1 MITPRPHFRGTIKH
15 ESFED
20 QMTHLLDAIR
30 RSLAGKLI
38 VTIGLLIFIGG
49 GISWYWLISQNA
61 KNLMANA
68 VEYTSSY
75 SDLVKKSVRYNML
88 TFNRVPIQ
96 HTVEGIATSEGIRR
110 IRIFDS
116 KGIVFYSSQKAAIGT
131 LVDRTSFA
139 CQGCHSNPQKPTET
153 LMGHRQWITYTSRD
167 GKRVLTYVNPIYNE
181 PSCYAAACHAH
192 PVGQRVLG
200 VLEIDFSLS
209 PLDARI
215 RKQTLEITAY
225 AISLMTV
232 ISLIIYLVLRR
243 FVVMPVS
250 TLSEGMKKVSTGD
263 LGQKIVLNS
272 EDEIGL
278 LAGTFN
284 VMTKDLEVARERM
297 QNFAQALEVEVAKKV
312 DELKKSQD
320 KLFQAEK
327 LASLGRLTADVAHEI
342 RNPLTALGGFAH
354 RLYKIVEG
362 DRQREYAEIIIAEV
376 DRLEKILKDVLTFS
390 RDARSHLERR
400 SLDEALQEVVKTYED
415 LCKEQ
420 SIVVDVRIEEDLPLV
435 LIDKDQVKQA
445 LTNLVTNA
453 IDAMQKGGLL
463 AIATGQEE
471 INDVTYVF
479 LKVSD
484 TGPGIPRENLSL
496 IFEPFFSTK
505 EIHGT
510 GLGLSIT
517 RKIIEE
523 HGGFIKAESVEG
535 NGATI
540 SLYFPYQSEE
550 DSMQT
555 KCWEYMK
562 CGRDRDSALKC
573 PAYPNFG
580 RTCWAVAGTFCEG
593 KAQGTFAQ
601 KYEDCNKC
609 EFYRKVKDR
618 EA

>member
-1 MITPRPHFRGTIKH
+1 
-15 ESFED
+15 
-20 QMTHLLDAIR
+20 MTNFLDSIR
-30 RSLAGKLI
+30 KSLTGKLI

-49 GISWYWLISQNA
+49 GISWYWLISQNG
-61 KNLMANA
+61 KNLMADA

-96 HTVEGIATSEGIRR
+96 HTIEGIASSEGIRR

-116 KGIVFYSSQKAAIGT
+116 KGSVFYSSQKAAIGT

-139 CQGCHSNPQKPTET
+139 CKGCHSNPQKPAET
-153 LMGHRQWITYTSRD
+153 LMGRRQWVTYAGRD
-167 GKRVLTYVNPIYNE
+167 GQRVLTYVNPIYNE

-192 PVGQRVLG
+192 PGGQKVLG

-209 PLDARI
+209 PLDNRI
-215 RKQTLEITAY
+215 QQQTVEITAY
-225 AISLMTV
+225 AISLMIV
-232 ISLIIYLVLRR
+232 ISLILYLVLRR
-243 FVVMPVS
+243 FVMKPVS

-263 LGQKIVLNS
+263 LGQKVVLNS
-272 EDEIGL
+272 EDEIGV

-297 QNFAQALEVEVAKKV
+297 ENFTQALEAEVAKKV

-342 RNPLTALGGFAH
+342 RNPLTAVGGFAH

-362 DRQREYAEIIIAEV
+362 EKQKEYADVIIAEV
-376 DRLEKILKDVLTFS
+376 GRLEKILKDVLTFS
-390 RDARSHLERR
+390 RDARFHLERR
-400 SLDEALQEVVKTYED
+400 PLEEAVHEVVKTYEG
-415 LCKEQ
+415 LCREQ
-420 SIVVDVRIEEDLPLV
+420 SIEVNVRIAENLPPV

-445 LTNLVTNA
+445 LTNLIANA
-453 IDAMQKGGLL
+453 IDAMQKGGMLT
-463 AIATGQEE
+463 ISTGQEDV
-471 INDVTYVF
+471 NDVTYVY

-484 TGPGIPRENLSL
+484 TGPGIPAEKLPL

-505 EIHGT
+505 ELHGT

-535 NGATI
+535 TGATI

-555 KCWEYMK
+555 KCWEYMH
-562 CGRDRDSALKC
+562 CGRDKDLALKC

-601 KYEDCNKC
+601 KYEDCKKC
-609 EFYRKVKDR
+609 EFYQKVK
-618 EA
+618 EKEV

>member
-1 MITPRPHFRGTIKH
+1 
-15 ESFED
+15 
-20 QMTHLLDAIR
+20 MTNFLDALR
-30 RSLAGKLI
+30 KSLAGKLI

-61 KNLMANA
+61 ENLMANA

-75 SDLVKKSVRYNML
+75 SDLVKKSVHYNML
-88 TFNRVPIQ
+88 TFNRIPIQ
-96 HTVEGIATSEGIRR
+96 HTIEGIASSEGIRR
-110 IRIFDS
+110 IRIFDG
-116 KGIVFYSSQKAAIGT
+116 KGTVFYSSQKAAIGT

-139 CQGCHSNPQKPTET
+139 CKGCHSNPQKPAET
-153 LMGHRQWITYTSRD
+153 LMGRRQWITYTGRD

-181 PSCYAAACHAH
+181 PSCYVAPCHAH

-200 VLEIDFSLS
+200 VQEIDFSLS

-215 RKQTLEITAY
+215 RIQTVEITAY
-225 AISLMTV
+225 AISLMIV

-243 FVVMPVS
+243 FVMKPVS

-263 LGQKIVLNS
+263 LGQKVVLDS
-272 EDEIGL
+272 EDEIGV

-284 VMTKDLEVARERM
+284 VMTEDLEVARKRM
-297 QNFAQALEVEVAKKV
+297 QNFTKALEAEVAKKV
-312 DELKKSQD
+312 DELKRSQD

-354 RLYKIVEG
+354 RLYKIVDG
-362 DRQREYAEIIIAEV
+362 DKQKEYADIIIAEV

-400 SLDEALQEVVKTYED
+400 PLEEVVHEVVKTYEG

-420 SIVVDVRIEEDLPLV
+420 SIVVDVRIAENLPAV

-445 LTNLVTNA
+445 LTNLLANA
-453 IDAMQKGGLL
+453 LDAMQKGGLL
-463 AIATGQEE
+463 AISAGREE

-484 TGPGIPRENLSL
+484 TGPGIPEEKLPL

-535 NGATI
+535 KGATL

-550 DSMQT
+550 DSIQT
-555 KCWEYMK
+555 KCWDYMQ
-562 CGRDRDSALKC
+562 CGRDKDSALKC

-593 KAQGTFAQ
+593 KVQGTFAQ
-601 KYEDCNKC
+601 KYEDCKKC
-609 EFYRKVKDR
+609 EFYRKVKDK
-618 EA
+618 EV

>member
-1 MITPRPHFRGTIKH
+1 MTNFL
-15 ESFED
+15 ES
-20 QMTHLLDAIR
+20 IR
-30 RSLAGKLI
+30 KSLAGKLI
-38 VTIGLLIFIGG
+38 VTIGLLLFIGG
-49 GISWYWLISQNA
+49 GISWYWLISQNG
-61 KNLMANA
+61 KNLMADA

-88 TFNRVPIQ
+88 TFNRGPIQ
-96 HTVEGIATSEGIRR
+96 HTIESIGSSEGIRR
-110 IRIFDS
+110 IRLFDS
-116 KGIVFYSSQKAAIGT
+116 KGTVFYSSQKAAIGT

-139 CQGCHSNPQKPTET
+139 CKGCHSNPQKPAET
-153 LMGHRQWITYTSRD
+153 LMGRKQWVTYTDRD
-167 GKRVLTYVNPIYNE
+167 GQRVLTYVNPVYNE
-181 PSCYAAACHAH
+181 PSCYTAACHAH
-192 PVGQRVLG
+192 PRGQTVLG

-209 PLDARI
+209 PLYNRI
-215 RKQTLEITAY
+215 RKQTVEITAY
-225 AISLMTV
+225 AISLMMV
-232 ISLIIYLVLRR
+232 ISLILYLVLRR
-243 FVVMPVS
+243 FVMKPVS

-263 LGQKIVLNS
+263 LGQKVVLNS
-272 EDEIGL
+272 EDEIGV

-284 VMTKDLEVARERM
+284 VMTEDLEVAREKM
-297 QNFAQALEVEVAKKV
+297 ENFTQALEAEVAKKV

-362 DRQREYAEIIIAEV
+362 DKQKEYADVIIAEV
-376 DRLEKILKDVLTFS
+376 GRLEKILKDVLTFS
-390 RDARSHLERR
+390 RDARFHLGRR
-400 SLDEALQEVVKTYED
+400 PLEEAVHEVVRTYEG
-415 LCKEQ
+415 LFREQ
-420 SIVVDVRIEEDLPLV
+420 SIEVDARIAENLPPV

-445 LTNLVTNA
+445 LTNLIANA
-453 IDAMQKGGLL
+453 IDAMQKGGMLT
-463 AIATGQEE
+463 ISTGQEE
-471 INDVTYVF
+471 VNDVTYVF

-484 TGPGIPRENLSL
+484 TGPGIPEEKLPL

-535 NGATI
+535 KGATI

-555 KCWEYMK
+555 KCWEYMN
-562 CGRDRDSALKC
+562 CGRDKDSALKC

-601 KYEDCNKC
+601 KYEDCKKC
-609 EFYRKVKDR
+609 EFYQKVKDK

>member
-1 MITPRPHFRGTIKH
+1 
-15 ESFED
+15 
-20 QMTHLLDAIR
+20 MTTFLDSIR
-30 RSLAGKLI
+30 KSLASKLV

-49 GISWYWLISQNA
+49 GISWYWLISQNG
-61 KNLMANA
+61 KNLMADA

-75 SDLVKKSVRYNML
+75 SELVKKSVYYNML
-88 TFNRVPIQ
+88 TFNRVAIQ
-96 HTVEGIATSEGIRR
+96 HTIEGIASSEGIKK

-116 KGIVFYSSQKAAIGT
+116 KGIVFYSSRKSDIGS

-139 CQGCHSNPQKPTET
+139 CRGCHSNPQKPAET
-153 LMGHRQWITYTSRD
+153 LMGRRQWITYTSRA
-167 GKRVLTYVNPIYNE
+167 GHRVLTCVNPIYNE
-181 PSCYAAACHAH
+181 PSCYAAACHSH
-192 PVGQRVLG
+192 QSRQRVLG
-200 VLEIDFSLS
+200 VLEIDFSLF
-209 PLDARI
+209 PLDAKI
-215 RKQTLEITAY
+215 REQTVEITAY
-225 AISLMTV
+225 AISLLIV
-232 ISLIIYLVLRR
+232 ISLILYLVLRR
-243 FVVMPVS
+243 FVMKPVS
-250 TLSEGMKKVSTGD
+250 NLSEGMKKVSTGD
-263 LGQKIVLNS
+263 LGQKIVLTS
-272 EDEIGL
+272 QDEIGV

-284 VMTKDLEVARERM
+284 VMTKDLEVAREKMEHFTR
-297 QNFAQALEVEVAKKV
+297 ALETEVAKKV

-354 RLYKIVEG
+354 RLYRVVEG
-362 DRQREYAEIIIAEV
+362 EKQKEYADIIIAEV

-400 SLDEALQEVVKTYED
+400 PLEEVVREVVKTYED
-415 LCKEQ
+415 LCREQ
-420 SIVVDVRIEEDLPLV
+420 LIGVDVRIAENLPPV
-435 LIDKDQVKQA
+435 FIDKDQVKQA

-453 IDAMQKGGLL
+453 IDAMQKGGILT
-463 AIATGQEE
+463 ISEGQEE

-479 LKVSD
+479 LRVSD
-484 TGPGIPRENLSL
+484 TGPGISDEKLPL

-523 HGGFIKAESVEG
+523 HGGFIKAESSAG
-535 NGATI
+535 KGATI

-562 CGRDRDSALKC
+562 CGRDKDSALKC
-573 PAYPNFG
+573 PSYPNFG

-593 KAQGTFAQ
+593 KVQGTFAQ
-601 KYEDCNKC
+601 KYEDCKKC
-609 EFYRKVKDR
+609 EFYRMVKNK
-618 EA
+618 EV

>member
-1 MITPRPHFRGTIKH
+1 
-15 ESFED
+15 
-20 QMTHLLDAIR
+20 MTNFLASIR
-30 RSLAGKLI
+30 KSLAGKLI

-49 GISWYWLISQNA
+49 GISWYWLISQNG
-61 KNLMANA
+61 KNLMGDA

-96 HTVEGIATSEGIRR
+96 HTIESIASSEGIRR

-116 KGIVFYSSQKAAIGT
+116 KGTVFYSSQKAAIGT

-139 CQGCHSNPQKPTET
+139 CKGCHTNPQKPAET
-153 LMGHRQWITYTSRD
+153 LMGRRQWVTYTGRD
-167 GKRVLTYVNPIYNE
+167 GHRVLTYVNPIYNE
-181 PSCYAAACHAH
+181 PSCYTAACHAH
-192 PVGQRVLG
+192 PRGQTVLG
-200 VLEIDFSLS
+200 VLEIDFSLF

-215 RKQTLEITAY
+215 REQTVQITAY
-225 AISLMTV
+225 AVSLMIV
-232 ISLIIYLVLRR
+232 VSLIIYLVLRR
-243 FVVMPVS
+243 FVMKPVS

-263 LGQKIVLNS
+263 LRQKVVLNS
-272 EDEIGL
+272 EDEIGV

-284 VMTKDLEVARERM
+284 VMTKDLEVAREKM
-297 QNFAQALEVEVAKKV
+297 ENFTQALEAEVAKKV

-354 RLYKIVEG
+354 RLYKIVDG
-362 DRQREYAEIIIAEV
+362 DKQKEYADIIIAEV

-400 SLDEALQEVVKTYED
+400 PLEEAVHEVVKTYGG
-415 LCKEQ
+415 LCREQ
-420 SIVVDVRIEEDLPLV
+420 SIGVDVRIAENLPFV

-453 IDAMQKGGLL
+453 IDAMQKGGMLTIL
-463 AIATGQEE
+463 EDQEE
-471 INDVTYVF
+471 ISDVTYVF

-484 TGPGIPRENLSL
+484 TGPGIPEEKLPL

-535 NGATI
+535 KGATI
-540 SLYFPYQSEE
+540 SLYFPYQSEA
-550 DSMQT
+550 DSVQT
-555 KCWEYMK
+555 KCWEYMR
-562 CGRDRDSALKC
+562 CGRDKDSALKC

-593 KAQGTFAQ
+593 KVQGTFAQ
-601 KYEDCNKC
+601 KYEDCKKC
-609 EFYRKVKDR
+609 EFYRKVKDK
-618 EA
+618 EV

>member
-1 MITPRPHFRGTIKH
+1 MMNFLDGIKK
-15 ESFED
+15 
-20 QMTHLLDAIR
+20 
-30 RSLAGKLI
+30 SLTGKLVVAMGI
-38 VTIGLLIFIGG
+38 VIFVGG
-49 GISWYWLISQNA
+49 GISWYWLISQNK
-61 KNLMANA
+61 KNLMSNA
-68 VEYTSSY
+68 IEYTSSY

-96 HTVEGIATSEGIRR
+96 RTIEGIASSEGIGR

-116 KGIVFYSSQKAAIGT
+116 KGMVFYSSRRPEIGT

-139 CQGCHSNPQKPTET
+139 CAGCHSNPQKPATT
-153 LMGHRQWITYTSRD
+153 LMNNRQWVTYT
-167 GKRVLTYVNPIYNE
+167 GKSGYRLLTYVDPIYNE
-181 PSCYAAACHAH
+181 PSCYTAACHVH
-192 PVGQRVLG
+192 PRGQKVLG
-200 VLEIDFSLS
+200 VLETDFSLS
-209 PLDARI
+209 PLDEKI
-215 RKQTLEITAY
+215 REQTVAMTSY
-225 AISLMTV
+225 SISLM
-232 ISLIIYLVLRR
+232 IISSLIIYLVLRK
-243 FVVMPVS
+243 FVLKPVS
-250 TLSEGMKKVSTGD
+250 TLSEGMKKVATGD
-263 LGQKIVLNS
+263 LEQKVVLNS
-272 EDEIGL
+272 EDEMGV

-284 VMTKDLEVARERM
+284 LMTKDLEAARERADNWTQM
-297 QNFAQALEVEVAKKV
+297 LEAEVAKKV
-312 DELKKSQD
+312 AELKKSQD

-342 RNPLTALGGFAH
+342 RNPLTAVGGFAH

-362 DRQREYAEIIIAEV
+362 EKQKEYAEVVITEV

-390 RDARSHLERR
+390 RDARFHLERR
-400 SLDEALQEVVKTYED
+400 PLEEAVHEVVKVYEGV
-415 LCKEQ
+415 CREQ
-420 SIVVDVRIEEDLPLV
+420 SIEVDVQIAEDLPPV

-453 IDAMQKGGLL
+453 MDAMQKGGTLT
-463 AIATGQEE
+463 ISEGHEE

-479 LKVSD
+479 LRVSD
-484 TGPGIPRENLSL
+484 TGPGIPEEKLPL

-523 HGGFIKAESVEG
+523 HGGLIKAESVG
-535 NGATI
+535 GKGATI
-540 SLYFPYQSEE
+540 SLYFPFQSEE
-550 DSMQT
+550 DAMQE

-562 CGRDRDSALKC
+562 CGRDKDSALKC

-601 KYEDCNKC
+601 KYESCKKC
-609 EFYRKVKDR
+609 EFYQKMKNKEV
-618 EA
+618 

>member
-1 MITPRPHFRGTIKH
+1 
-15 ESFED
+15 
-20 QMTHLLDAIR
+20 MTNFLNSIR
-30 RSLAGKLI
+30 KSLTGKLI

-49 GISWYWLISQNA
+49 GISWYWLISQNG
-61 KNLMANA
+61 KNLMADA

-96 HTVEGIATSEGIRR
+96 HTIEGIASSEGIRR

-116 KGIVFYSSQKAAIGT
+116 RGTVFYSSQKAAIGT

-139 CQGCHSNPQKPTET
+139 CKGCHSNPQKPAET
-153 LMGHRQWITYTSRD
+153 LMGRRQWVTYAGRD
-167 GKRVLTYVNPIYNE
+167 GQRVLTYVNPIYNE

-192 PVGQRVLG
+192 PGGQKVLG

-209 PLDARI
+209 PLDNRI
-215 RKQTLEITAY
+215 RQQTVEITAY
-225 AISLMTV
+225 AISLMIV
-232 ISLIIYLVLRR
+232 ISLILYLVLRR
-243 FVVMPVS
+243 FVMKPVS
-250 TLSEGMKKVSTGD
+250 ILSEGMKKVSTGD
-263 LGQKIVLNS
+263 LGQKVVLNS
-272 EDEIGL
+272 EDEIGV

-284 VMTKDLEVARERM
+284 VMTKDLEVAREKM
-297 QNFAQALEVEVAKKV
+297 ENFTQALEAEVAKKV

-342 RNPLTALGGFAH
+342 RNPLTAVGGFAH
-354 RLYKIVEG
+354 RLSRVVEG
-362 DRQREYAEIIIAEV
+362 EKQKEYADVIITEV
-376 DRLEKILKDVLTFS
+376 GRLEKILKDVLTFS
-390 RDARSHLERR
+390 RDARFHLNRR
-400 SLDEALQEVVKTYED
+400 PLEEAVHEVVKTYEG
-415 LCKEQ
+415 LCREQ
-420 SIVVDVRIEEDLPLV
+420 SIEVNVRIAENLPPV

-445 LTNLVTNA
+445 LTNLIANA
-453 IDAMQKGGLL
+453 IDAMQKGGMLT
-463 AIATGQEE
+463 ISTGQEDV
-471 INDVTYVF
+471 NDVTYVYI
-479 LKVSD
+479 KVSD
-484 TGPGIPRENLSL
+484 TGPGIPEEKLPL

-505 EIHGT
+505 ELHGT

-535 NGATI
+535 TGATI

-555 KCWEYMK
+555 KCWEYMH
-562 CGRDRDSALKC
+562 CGRDKDSALKC

-601 KYEDCNKC
+601 KYEDCKKC
-609 EFYRKVKDR
+609 EFYRKVKDK
-618 EA
+618 EV

>member
-1 MITPRPHFRGTIKH
+1 
-15 ESFED
+15 
-20 QMTHLLDAIR
+20 MTNFLDALR
-30 RSLAGKLI
+30 KSLAGKLI

-61 KNLMANA
+61 ENLMANA

-75 SDLVKKSVRYNML
+75 SDLVKKSVHYNML
-88 TFNRVPIQ
+88 TFNRIPIQ
-96 HTVEGIATSEGIRR
+96 HTIEGIASSEGIRR
-110 IRIFDS
+110 IRIFDG
-116 KGIVFYSSQKAAIGT
+116 KGTVFYSSQKAAIGT

-139 CQGCHSNPQKPTET
+139 CKGCHSNPQKPAET
-153 LMGHRQWITYTSRD
+153 LMGRRQWITYTGRD

-181 PSCYAAACHAH
+181 PSCYVAPCHAH
-192 PVGQRVLG
+192 PVAQRVLG
-200 VLEIDFSLS
+200 VQEIDFSLS

-215 RKQTLEITAY
+215 RIQTVEITAY
-225 AISLMTV
+225 AISLMIV

-243 FVVMPVS
+243 FVMKPVS

-263 LGQKIVLNS
+263 LGQKVVLDS
-272 EDEIGL
+272 EDEIGV

-284 VMTKDLEVARERM
+284 VMTEDLEVARKRM
-297 QNFAQALEVEVAKKV
+297 QNFTKALEAEVAKKV
-312 DELKKSQD
+312 DELKRSQD

-354 RLYKIVEG
+354 RLYKIVDG
-362 DRQREYAEIIIAEV
+362 DKQKEYADIIIAEV

-400 SLDEALQEVVKTYED
+400 PLEEVVHEVVKTYEG

-420 SIVVDVRIEEDLPLV
+420 SIVVDVRIAENLPAV

-445 LTNLVTNA
+445 LTNLLANA
-453 IDAMQKGGLL
+453 LDAMQKGGLL
-463 AIATGQEE
+463 AISAGREE

-484 TGPGIPRENLSL
+484 TGPGIPEEKLPL

-535 NGATI
+535 KGATL

-550 DSMQT
+550 DSIQT
-555 KCWEYMK
+555 KCWDYMQ
-562 CGRDRDSALKC
+562 CGRDKDSALKC

-593 KAQGTFAQ
+593 KVQGTFAQ
-601 KYEDCNKC
+601 KYEDCKKC
-609 EFYRKVKDR
+609 EFYRKVKDK
-618 EA
+618 EV